1 MRVRE
6 SGPLPSDFYCLSDY
20 PGKQE
25 SAKGYPLL
33 GKTGDEVNR
42 YLDGQKLPAR
52 REWRLANLIREWNP
66 ANEYAQSDVDRDA
79 PDTLEDIRAT
89 KPKCIVTLGRW
100 SARWLLG
107 DVDVEAVNA
116 MPWLLPNPE
125 HYGCELGTVAFPMF
139 NPAAGFRS
147 PETQAQVSYGFGQLA
162 LFLQG
167 AIEPRRLFHDEHP
180 EPVYREITD
189 VAHLL
194 CVLGSST
201 TIYVDSEGHPD
212 RVWSVQFALKP
223 GVAYLI
229 RMKQTEV
236 MRAFFQWLIRT
247 KPRITYHGS
256 LHDFGIMRAVM
267 VALGIPIDALYDI
280 AFDDTQIMAYLL
292 QLEPIGLKPNCVRH
306 CGMQMQSYD
315 EVLGDAQDN
324 LARDYL
330 VGVFDAEQADYEV
343 RQQEAF
349 EEINRTPLVDKD
361 GKPKLAKDGS
371 PRFRR
376 TTVLPGLPRTDL
388 HKAAERVLRSRTP
401 FKLWNGQRED
411 IQVAGYACL
420 GEMPQATL
428 DHVSYET
435 AKHYAC
441 RDADG
446 TARLAPQLHS
456 RLKALDLESVYRL
469 ELSTYPLIDRMMMVG
484 VRPNLPHFANLG
496 WKLQGHIEELQARLE
511 DATNRPT
518 FNANSGD
525 QVADY
530 LFDSLGLPG
539 YKKTPEGRQSTN
551 DKILEALEREF
562 GVQYPEISLIRE
574 YRETYKLKHTFCVV
588 PETRVLTR
596 NLTWRQIGDL
606 RVGEVLLGFDENTRR
621 GKGNDHHRHW
631 RRSVVTATKRVT
643 KPCYRLT
650 FSDGT
655 VVTCTDDHRWLA
667 RSTSSYEKAVWVRT
681 DQICLEDRPRQ
692 TRHQWEVIKPLDVW
706 QLDNSFDAGWLSGL
720 LDGEGCLQRPRY
732 SMRAVFTQN
741 PGPILTCVKALLA
754 DYGFSFAETTSGRT
768 RHLTISKVADAF
780 RLLGIFRP
788 IRLLHK
794 FREIVDQDR
803 LPRVN
808 MSASVAVVSREYV
821 GEREVVA
828 LTTSTGT
835 FVAEGLASHN
845 CDRVP
850 DFTRRWPH
858 DNRVHATFR
867 TTRVV
872 TGRLAASDPNLLA
885 QPEHGQ
891 FAPDFKRG
899 WEAEEGRVV
908 AAWDESQ
915 IELRV
920 LAHLSQDPVLLR
932 AYREGTDLH
941 AALAERIFGIRPGDQ
956 DKSRHRLPAKAIN
969 FGIPMG
975 MQAQGLTIELRKNGV
990 MVDEDDAQRWLDET
1004 NKLYAGVQIYKDRM
1018 ISEARR
1024 NGYIRC
1030 LSGRIR
1036 YIGGIAS
1043 WDRILRAEAERYAF
1057 STPIQEG
1064 AQWLLKTAEAHIW
1077 EIIRDYHRAGY
1088 WVEPLMQVHDC
1099 IKLEMEEGLQHEVNV
1114 MMRWAMIDALD
1125 GMLSVPLG
1133 VDGEWGLNFADMEK
1147 F

>member
-1 MRVRE
+1 
-6 SGPLPSDFYCLSDY
+6 
-20 PGKQE
+20 
-25 SAKGYPLL
+25 
-33 GKTGDEVNR
+33 
-42 YLDGQKLPAR
+42 
-52 REWRLANLIREWNP
+52 
-66 ANEYAQSDVDRDA
+66 
-79 PDTLEDIRAT
+79 
-89 KPKCIVTLGRW
+89 
-100 SARWLLG
+100 
-107 DVDVEAVNA
+107 

-167 AIEPRRLFHDEHP
+167 AIEPRRLFHDEYP

-201 TIYVDSEGHPD
+201 TIYIDSEGHPD

-223 GVAYLI
+223 GVAYLL
-229 RMKQTEV
+229 RMKQTEI
-236 MRAFFQWLIRT
+236 MRAFFQWLIGT
-247 KPRITYHGS
+247 KPRIVYHGS

-267 VALGIPIDALYDI
+267 QSLEIPIDALYGI
-280 AFDDTQIMAYLL
+280 EFDDTQIMAYLL

-306 CGMQMQSYD
+306 AGMVMQSYD
-315 EVLGDAQDN
+315 EVLGDAQDS

-349 EEINRTPLVDKD
+349 EEINRTPLLDKLGNPRTTKD
-361 GKPKLAKDGS
+361 GRPKYH
-371 PRFRR
+371 R

-388 HKAAERVLRSRTP
+388 HKAAERVLRSRSP
-401 FKLWNGQRED
+401 FKLWHDQRED
-411 IQVAGYACL
+411 IAVAAYTCL
-420 GEMPQATL
+420 GDMPQATL

-435 AKHYAC
+435 ARHYAC

-484 VRPNLPHFANLG
+484 VKPNLPHFADLG

-511 DATNRPT
+511 EATNRPT

-574 YRETYKLKHTFCVV
+574 YRETYKLKHTFV
-588 PETRVLTR
+588 
-596 NLTWRQIGDL
+596 
-606 RVGEVLLGFDENTRR
+606 
-621 GKGNDHHRHW
+621 
-631 RRSVVTATKRVT
+631 
-643 KPCYRLT
+643 
-650 FSDGT
+650 
-655 VVTCTDDHRWLA
+655 
-667 RSTSSYEKAVWVRT
+667 
-681 DQICLEDRPRQ
+681 
-692 TRHQWEVIKPLDVW
+692 
-706 QLDNSFDAGWLSGL
+706 
-720 LDGEGCLQRPRY
+720 
-732 SMRAVFTQN
+732 
-741 PGPILTCVKALLA
+741 
-754 DYGFSFAETTSGRT
+754 
-768 RHLTISKVADAF
+768 
-780 RLLGIFRP
+780 
-788 IRLLHK
+788 
-794 FREIVDQDR
+794 
-803 LPRVN
+803 
-808 MSASVAVVSREYV
+808 
-821 GEREVVA
+821 
-828 LTTSTGT
+828 
-835 FVAEGLASHN
+835 
-845 CDRVP
+845 DRVP
-850 DFTRRWPH
+850 DFTRRWPR
-858 DNRVHATFR
+858 DGRVHATFR

-899 WEAEEGRVV
+899 WEAEPGHVV

-932 AYREGTDLH
+932 AYREGIDLH
-941 AALAERIFGIRPGDQ
+941 ASLAERIFGVKPGVQ
-956 DKSRHRLPAKAIN
+956 DKSKHRLPAKAIN

-1043 WDRILRAEAERYAF
+1043 WDRMLRAEAERYAF

-1064 AQWLLKTAEAHIW
+1064 AQWIMKQAEALIW
-1077 EIIRDYHRAGY
+1077 TDIIRPYHAAGH
-1088 WVEPLMQVHDC
+1088 WIEPLMQVHDA
-1099 IKLEMEEGLQHEVNV
+1099 IKLEMEEGLQGEVNV
-1114 MMRWAMIDALD
+1114 LMRWAMVDAVED
-1125 GMLSVPLG
+1125 NLSVPLG
-1133 VDGEWGLNFADMEK
+1133 VEGSWGYNFADMED
-1147 F
+1147 FA